1 VKDINKRI
9 AALSPEQRALFEMR
23 LRQKNLQV
31 KKSTSISKRTASDI
45 LYLSLTQERLW
56 LLHQLQPD
64 TPLYNESSLL
74 RFTGVLNSLALE
86 NSINEII
93 KRHEILRTSFQIVD
107 EQTLQVIDP
116 NLTFTLTTV
125 KLQSYSE
132 AKVNQILTEKA
143 RQPFDL
149 SQAPLFRGTLIHLSE
164 QEHILLLTKHHIISD
179 GWSWQI
185 FYRELAALYQG
196 FCQDIPATLPE
207 LPIQYADFALWQ
219 RQYLND
225 KSHQLTYWK
234 QQLKDA
240 PPILNLPTDYPR
252 PAQQS
257 FQGARATI
265 VIPQAMG
272 YTPLKANA
280 DALKS
285 FSQQEGVTLFMVLLA
300 AFKTLL
306 YRYTGQTDLLVG
318 TPVANRTHSEIE
330 NLLGCFVNT
339 LVLRTDMSGEPSFR
353 ELVKRVRDTALAAY
367 SHQDFPFE
375 QLVKELQPERTLS
388 HTPLFQVMFVFQD
401 APMLALQLPN
411 LTLAPLMVD
420 NGTAKFDLTLY
431 VEDTKQ
437 GLIGF
442 LEYNSELFH
451 TDTINRMVGHFQT
464 LLESIVANC
473 DRSVAKLPLLTL
485 QEQTQLLTNS
495 HSINTD
501 YPAELCLH
509 ELFEQQ
515 VEKTP
520 DAVAVVFENQQLTY
534 AQLNIKA
541 NQLAHHLQ
549 NVGVQPETLVG
560 ICMERSL
567 EMVIGILA
575 ILKVGAAY
583 VPLDPTYPTERLHF
597 VLEDA
602 QLKFILTQQK
612 QSHKLSNDKTQ
623 LICLD
628 TDGEIIAQQSRDNPN
643 SQVIPASLAYIIY
656 TSGSTG
662 KPKGVLVNHANV
674 VRLFAATDAWFKF
687 NQQDVWTLFHSVA
700 FDFSV
705 WEIWGALLHGGRL
718 VVVPYEVSRSPQAF
732 YELLAQQQVTVL
744 NQTPSAF
751 RQLIQVDESV
761 AAAEKLRHIR
771 YVIFGGEALEL
782 QTLQPWFE
790 QYGDKSPQLVNM
802 YGITETTVHVTYCP
816 LTCAD
821 VTQAQGS
828 VIGRPIRDLQVYLL
842 DQHQQ
847 LVPVG
852 VPGEMYIGGAGLAR
866 GYLNR
871 PELTQQKF
879 ISHPF
884 ALGTRLYRSGDLA
897 RYLPNGQLEYL
908 GRIDNQVKIRGF
920 RIELGEIEAIL
931 TQHPLIREAVL
942 VAREDVHG
950 DQRLVAYI
958 VTKLDANITQ
968 TELRNYLQQHLPEYM
983 IPAAFV
989 LLDNLPLT
997 PNGKVDRRALPAPEQ
1012 TRPELEQTFVAP
1024 RSPTEEMLAGIW
1036 VKILGIEQVGINDNF
1051 FDLGGH
1057 SLLATQVISQVRK
1070 AFGLEIPLRNLFAS
1084 PTVAKLAKHIDMTMK
1099 AKPEL
1104 NSVPSLEPADRNQEL
1119 PLSFSQQRLW
1129 FIHQLD
1135 PGSTAYNGSD
1145 LVRLQGKLNVGALE
1159 ESINEVVRRHEVL
1172 RTCFAVVEGR
1182 PIQKIIYE
1190 LRIPLPIVDLQH
1202 LPVIAREQ
1210 EVQRLETENAQQPFD
1225 LTQIPLLRLVLLR
1238 LTQEEHILLVTMHHI
1253 ISDAWSAGVFIGEV
1267 SALYE
1272 AFSTGKPSL
1281 LPELPIQYADY
1292 AIWQQQWL
1300 QGERLDTQLTY
1311 WKQQLENAKTILELP
1326 TDKPR
1331 TQLQT
1336 SLGKKYSFTISSTLS
1351 NNLKSLSQQEGVTLF
1366 MTLLA
1371 AFNTLLYHYTKQE
1384 DILVG
1389 SPIANRNYSEL
1400 EGLIGFFVNT
1410 LVLRTNLSHNPSFKE
1425 LLQQVRET
1433 ALGAYAHQDLPFEKL
1448 VSELQP
1454 ERTLNHSPLFQVWF
1468 VLQNAPKSNLE
1479 LEGLKLTILESEGN
1493 MVRHDLKLQL
1503 TETQE
1508 GLQGFFEYKTD
1519 LFQATTIAR
1528 MAVVLETLLTT
1539 VVEQPDISLE
1549 QLIKLLQE
1557 TEKEQQ
1563 IIQNK
1568 ELQQA
1573 RIQKL
1578 GKVERK
1584 AITGKN

>member
-1 VKDINKRI
+1 VKDINERI

-23 LRQKNLQV
+23 LKEKNLQV
-31 KKSTSISKRTASDI
+31 KKLTSISKRTASDI
-45 LYLSLTQERLW
+45 LYLSLAQERLW
-56 LLHQLQPD
+56 LLHQLQLD
-64 TPLYNESSLL
+64 TPLYNESTLL
-74 RFTGVLNSLALE
+74 RFTGVLNTLALE
-86 NSINEII
+86 KSINEII

-107 EQTLQVIDP
+107 EQTLQVIAP
-116 NLTFTLTTV
+116 NLTFTLITIELPV
-125 KLQSYSE
+125 CSE
-132 AKVNQILTEKA
+132 AKVNQIVTEYA

-149 SQAPLFRGTLIHLSE
+149 SQTPLFRGTLIHLSE

-196 FCQDIPATLPE
+196 LCQDSPATLPE

-219 RQYLND
+219 RQCLND
-225 KSHQLTYWK
+225 EKRLEQLNYWK

-240 PPILNLPTDYPR
+240 PPILNLLTDYPR
-252 PAQQS
+252 PVQQS

-265 VIPQAMG
+265 IIPQAI
-272 YTPLKANA
+272 A

-318 TPVANRTHSEIE
+318 TPVANRTHSAIE

-339 LVLRTDMSGEPSFR
+339 LVLRTDVSGELSFR
-353 ELVKRVRDTALAAY
+353 ELVKRVRETALAAY
-367 SHQDFPFE
+367 THQDFPFE

-411 LTLAPLMVD
+411 LTLAPLMVN

-442 LEYNSELFH
+442 LEYNTELFY
-451 TDTINRMVGHFQT
+451 TDTINRMVGHFNN
-464 LLESIVANC
+464 LLESIIANC
-473 DRSVAKLPLLTL
+473 DRSVARLPLLTL

-495 HSINTD
+495 YSINTD

-509 ELFEQQ
+509 QLFEQQ

-541 NQLAHHLQ
+541 NELAHHLQ
-549 NVGVQPETLVG
+549 NLGVKPDALVG

-575 ILKVGAAY
+575 ILKAGGAY

-612 QSHKLSNDKTQ
+612 QTDKLSNDQTQ

-628 TDGEIIAQQSRDNPN
+628 TDWEIIAKQSTDNPN
-643 SQVIPASLAYIIY
+643 SQVVPASLAYIIY

-662 KPKGVLVNHANV
+662 KPKGVLVNHTNV

-687 NQQDVWTLFHSVA
+687 NQQDVWTLFHSIA

-705 WEIWGALLHGGRL
+705 WEIWGALLYGGRL

-732 YELLAQQQVTVL
+732 YELLSQQQVTVL

-751 RQLIQVDESV
+751 RQLIQFDESV
-761 AAAEKLRHIR
+761 PVGEKLKHIR

-782 QTLQPWFE
+782 QSLQPWFE
-790 QYGDKSPQLVNM
+790 RYGDKSPQLVNM
-802 YGITETTVHVTYCP
+802 YGITETTVHVTYRP

-828 VIGRPIRDLQVYLL
+828 VIGSPIPDLQVYLL

-847 LVPVG
+847 LVPMG

-871 PELTQQKF
+871 PELTQQRF

-884 ALGTRLYRSGDLA
+884 VPGTRLYRTGDLA
-897 RYLPNGQLEYL
+897 RYLPNGELEYL

-920 RIELGEIEAIL
+920 RIELGEIETTL

-942 VAREDVHG
+942 VAREDVHS

-958 VTKLDANITQ
+958 VTKSDANITQ

-983 IPAAFV
+983 IPSAFV
-989 LLDNLPLT
+989 LLDSLPLT
-997 PNGKVDRRALPAPEQ
+997 PNGKVDRKALPTPEQ

-1024 RSPTEEMLAGIW
+1024 RNPIEEMLRGIW
-1036 VKILGIEQVGINDNF
+1036 VKILGIEQVGIYDNF
-1051 FDLGGH
+1051 FELGGH

-1070 AFGLEIPLRNLFAS
+1070 AFGVEIPLRYLFAS
-1084 PTVAKLAKHIDMTMK
+1084 PTVAELAKNIEMAMK

-1104 NSVPSLEPADRNQEL
+1104 DLVPSLEPADRNQEL

-1129 FIHQLD
+1129 FLHQLD
-1135 PGSTAYNGSD
+1135 PDSTAYNGFD
-1145 LVRLQGKLNVGALE
+1145 LVQLQGALNVTALE
-1159 ESINEVVRRHEVL
+1159 ESINEIVRRHEVL
-1172 RTCFAVVEGR
+1172 RTCFATVEGR
-1182 PIQKIIYE
+1182 PIQKIISE
-1190 LRIPLPIVDLQH
+1190 LRIPLLIVDLQH
-1202 LPVIAREQ
+1202 LETIEREQ
-1210 EVQRLETENAQQPFD
+1210 ELQRLEAENAQQPFD
-1225 LTQIPLLRLVLLR
+1225 LTQAPLLRLVLLR
-1238 LTQEEHILLVTMHHI
+1238 LTQEEHILFVTMHHI
-1253 ISDAWSAGVFIGEV
+1253 ISDAWSAGVFIREV
-1267 SALYE
+1267 SELYE
-1272 AFSTGKPSL
+1272 AFLAGKGSL
-1281 LPELPIQYADY
+1281 LAKLPIQYADY
-1292 AIWQQQWL
+1292 AVWQNQWL
-1300 QGERLDTQLTY
+1300 QGERFDIQLTY
-1311 WKQQLENAKTILELP
+1311 WKQQLENANTILELP

-1336 SLGKKYSFTISSTLS
+1336 SLGKKHYFTLSSRLS
-1351 NNLKSLSQQEGVTLF
+1351 NNLKFLSRQEGVTLF

-1371 AFNTLLYHYTKQE
+1371 AFNILLYNYTEQK

-1389 SPIANRNYSEL
+1389 SPIANRNRSEL

-1448 VSELQP
+1448 VAELQP

-1468 VLQNAPKSNLE
+1468 VLQNAPKSELE
-1479 LEGLKLTILESEGN
+1479 LAGLNLSILESESGT
-1493 MVRHDLKLQL
+1493 VRHDLKLQF
-1503 TETQE
+1503 TETPE
-1508 GLQGFFEYKTD
+1508 GIDGFFEYKTD
-1519 LFQATTIAR
+1519 LFYAPTIAC
-1528 MAVVLETLLTT
+1528 MAVILETLLTK
-1539 VVEQPDISLE
+1539 VVEQPDIRLH
-1549 QLIKLLQE
+1549 QLVKLLQE
-1557 TEKEQQ
+1557 TEKQQ
-1563 IIQNK
+1563 QNIQNQ

-1578 GKVERK
+1578 GKIGRK
-1584 AITGKN
+1584 AISGKLES

>member
-1 VKDINKRI
+1 MVKDINERI
-9 AALSPEQRALFEMR
+9 AALSPEQRALLEKR
-23 LRQKNLQV
+23 LKPKRSQNHIRIPLRQA
-31 KKSTSISKRTASDI
+31 TDT
-45 LYLSLTQERLW
+45 LYLSLPQEKFW
-56 LLHQLQPD
+56 LFQEIQPD
-64 TPLYNESSLL
+64 LTAYNDSNMLHMQGKLNINFLEKSL
-74 RFTGVLNSLALE
+74 
-86 NSINEII
+86 NEII
-93 KRHEILRTSFQIVD
+93 KRHEILRTSFQ
-107 EQTLQVIDP
+107 VIDEK
-116 NLTFTLTTV
+116 V
-125 KLQSYSE
+125 LQKTAPSLKIQLPIIDLKKYSKTE
-132 AKVNQILTEKA
+132 KDAKVKQIVLEYA
-143 RQPFDL
+143 NQPFDM
-149 SQAPLFRGTLIHLSE
+149 AATPLFRIVLIRLQE
-164 QEHILLLTKHHIISD
+164 NEHIFLLTIHHIIFD
-179 GWSWQI
+179 GWSGGV
-185 FYRELAALYQG
+185 FYQELAALYQA
-196 FCQDIPATLPE
+196 FSNNDPSHLPE
-207 LPIQYADFALWQ
+207 LPIQYADYALWQ
-219 RQYLND
+219 RKFLPE

-240 PPILNLPTDYPR
+240 PPIINLPTDYPR

-257 FQGARATI
+257 FRGGRATI
-265 VIPQAMG
+265 VIEQAI
-272 YTPLKANA
+272 A
-280 DALKS
+280 DTLKS
-285 FSQQEGVTLFMVLLA
+285 FSQKEGVTLFMVLLA

-339 LVLRTDMSGEPSFR
+339 LVLRTDVSGEPSFR

-411 LTLAPLMVD
+411 LTLAPLMID

-442 LEYNSELFH
+442 LEYNSELFDA
-451 TDTINRMVGHFQT
+451 DTINRMVGHFQT
-464 LLESIVANC
+464 ILEGIVGNC
-473 DRSVAKLPLLTL
+473 DRSVAKLSLLTP
-485 QEQTQLLTNS
+485 QEQTQLLANS
-495 HSINTD
+495 QSINTD
-501 YPAELCLH
+501 YLAELCLH
-509 ELFEQQ
+509 QLFEKQ
-515 VEKTP
+515 VQKTP
-520 DAVAVVFENQQLTY
+520 DVVALVFENQQLTY
-534 AQLNIKA
+534 AQLNIRA
-541 NQLAHHLQ
+541 NQLAHYLRNQ
-549 NVGVQPETLVG
+549 GVKPDTLIG

-575 ILKVGAAY
+575 VLKAGGAY
-583 VPLDPTYPTERLHF
+583 VPLDPIYPAERLSF

-602 QLKFILTQQK
+602 QLKFTLTQQK
-612 QSHKLSNDKTQ
+612 HSHKLSNDKTE

-628 TDGEIIAQQSRDNPN
+628 TDREIVAQQFIDNPD
-643 SQVIPASLAYIIY
+643 SQATPASLAYIIY

-687 NQQDVWTLFHSVA
+687 NQQDVWTLFHSIA

-705 WEIWGALLHGGRL
+705 WEIWGALLYGGRL

-761 AAAEKLRHIR
+761 AAAKKLKHIK
-771 YVIFGGEALEL
+771 YIIFGGEALEL
-782 QTLQPWFE
+782 QSLQPWFE
-790 QYGDKSPQLVNM
+790 RYGDKSPQLVNM
-802 YGITETTVHVTYCP
+802 YGITETTVHVTYRP
-816 LTCAD
+816 LTYAD
-821 VTQAQGS
+821 VTTAQGS
-828 VIGRPIRDLQVYLL
+828 VIGNPIPDLQVYLL
-842 DQHQQ
+842 DQNQQ
-847 LVPVG
+847 LVPMG
-852 VPGEMYIGGAGLAR
+852 MPGEMYIGGAGLAR

-871 PELTQQKF
+871 KELTQQKF

-884 ALGTRLYRSGDLA
+884 VPGTRLYRTGDLA
-897 RYLPNGQLEYL
+897 RYLPNGELEYL
-908 GRIDNQVKIRGF
+908 GRMDNQVKIRGF
-920 RIELGEIEAIL
+920 RIEMGEIEVIL
-931 TQHPLIREAVL
+931 CQYPPVRQAV
-942 VAREDVHG
+942 VVVREDVSG
-950 DQRLVAYI
+950 DRRLVAYI
-958 VTKLDANITQ
+958 VSKLDTNTTQ
-968 TELRNYLQQHLPEYM
+968 TELRSFVKQHLPEYM
-983 IPAAFV
+983 LPSVFV
-989 LLDNLPLT
+989 LLDSLPLT

-1024 RSPTEEMLAGIW
+1024 RNPTEEMLVGIW
-1036 VKILGIEQVGINDNF
+1036 VKILGIEQVGIHDNF
-1051 FDLGGH
+1051 FELGGH

-1084 PTVAKLAKHIDMTMK
+1084 PTIAELAKHIDK
-1099 AKPEL
+1099 AKPKL
-1104 NSVPSLEPADRNQEL
+1104 NSVPSLVPVDRNQEL

-1129 FIHQLD
+1129 FLHQLD
-1135 PGSTAYNGSD
+1135 PDSTAYNGSD
-1145 LVRLQGKLNVGALE
+1145 LVRLQGTLNVVALE
-1159 ESINEVVRRHEVL
+1159 ESINEIVRRHEVL

-1202 LPVIAREQ
+1202 LQIIQREQ
-1210 EVQRLETENAQQPFD
+1210 EVQRLEAENAQQPFD
-1225 LTQIPLLRLVLLR
+1225 LTQAPLLRLLLLR
-1238 LTQEEHILLVTMHHI
+1238 LSAEEHILLVTMHHI
-1253 ISDAWSAGVFIGEV
+1253 ISDAWSAGVFISEV

-1272 AFSTGKPSL
+1272 AFSHGKPYQ

-1292 AIWQQQWL
+1292 TVWQQQWL
-1300 QGERLDTQLTY
+1300 QGEKLDTQLTY

-1336 SLGKKYSFTISSTLS
+1336 SLGKKYSFTLSPTLS

-1371 AFNTLLYHYTKQE
+1371 AFKTLLYHYTKQE

-1389 SPIANRNYSEL
+1389 SPIANRNRSEI

-1410 LVLRTNLSHNPSFKE
+1410 LVLRTNLSSNPSFKD
-1425 LLQQVRET
+1425 LLQRVRET

-1448 VSELQP
+1448 VAELQL

-1468 VLQNAPKSNLE
+1468 VLQNAPKSSLE
-1479 LEGLKLTILESEGN
+1479 LEGLNLSILESESG

-1503 TETQE
+1503 AETPE

-1519 LFQATTIAR
+1519 LFHATTINR
-1528 MAVVLETLLTT
+1528 MTVVLETLLTT
-1539 VVEQPDISLE
+1539 VVKQPDILLD
-1549 QLIKLLQE
+1549 QLVELLYE
-1557 TEKEQQ
+1557 TEKQQQ
-1563 IIQNK
+1563 ICQNK

-1584 AITGKN
+1584 AIFGKN